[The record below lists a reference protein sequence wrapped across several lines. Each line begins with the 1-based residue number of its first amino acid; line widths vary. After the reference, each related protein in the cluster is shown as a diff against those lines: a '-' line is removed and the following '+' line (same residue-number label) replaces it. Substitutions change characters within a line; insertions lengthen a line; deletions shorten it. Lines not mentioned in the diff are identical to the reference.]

1 MLQQTQPADIV
12 QDAGRA
18 TALLSPLRMKM
29 LERMGEPQSAS
40 SLGRELR
47 VPRQKLNYHLRE
59 LERNGFV
66 EFVEERR
73 RGNCTERLYRAAARH
88 YVIDPA
94 VLGRLGADPQQMQDR
109 FSAAY
114 LVAVAAKTIRDVAQ
128 LRERAQKAGKRLATL
143 TLQADVR
150 FASAADRAAFVE
162 ELTGEIARLVAK
174 YHDEHAEGGRS
185 FEFLVGAYPKI
196 ANKNKNNDKDKD
208 QRTGS
213 KEKPS

>member
-1 MLQQTQPADIV
+1 MTQTQSVDIV
-12 QDAGRA
+12 QDPGRA

-40 SLGRELR
+40 SLGRQFQL
-47 VPRQKLNYHLRE
+47 PRQKLNYHLRE
-59 LERNGFV
+59 LQRYGFV

-73 RGNCTERLYRAAARH
+73 KGNCTERLYRAAARH

-94 VLGRLGADPQQMQDR
+94 VLGRLGADPREVDDR

-114 LVAVAAKTIRDVAQ
+114 LVAVAAKTIRDVAE

-150 FASAADRAAFVE
+150 FASAAERAAFVE
-162 ELTGEIARLVAK
+162 ELTADIARLVAK
-174 YHDEHAEGGRS
+174 YHDDRAEGGRS

-196 ANKNKNNDKDKD
+196 TAKNKD
-208 QRTGS
+208 QRKGV
-213 KEKPS
+213 KEPS